1 MVMCKLEEVPE
12 RRLKPVKTA
21 LLYNYKA
28 GKGLAAETVVGRL
41 CDFFAGDELLVTDPG
56 LVFPSLPVQLVDFEP
71 ADGYFAVIR
80 ARVKAL
86 AEAGAERFISVGGD
100 GTATY
105 VRNAMYELGLNFPIL
120 GVAAGTANV
129 GPIVSVTL
137 EQLAGKHVSQCHEV
151 CYDGISVFVDGKFQS
166 LAFNDLIVGDT
177 FLGTV
182 EGQTRSIS
190 VAALLNEGVI
200 QPKKPAEHI
209 VTDDFVV
216 DFNGKDLAPKLRDI
230 KQIVLAPV
238 AHESHYGRAVYSVVG
253 KCDWS
258 EKKGVIAL
266 CDYIAVSF
274 EDDGSGVDRFSATQY
289 LIFGPN
295 DQVVL
300 RGFTEEACLICDGN
314 PYFLP
319 SDRFEVRYE
328 PALARTIKL

>member
-1 MVMCKLEEVPE
+1 MKI
-12 RRLKPVKTA
+12 A
-21 LLYNYKA
+21 LLYNHKA
-28 GKGLAAETVVGRL
+28 GKGLSAEQVVSKL
-41 CDFFAGDELLVTDPG
+41 CDFLAGDELLVTDEG
-56 LVFPSLPVQLVDFEP
+56 LVFPSLPVQLVKPEP
-71 ADGYFAVIR
+71 AEGYYALIR

-86 AEAGAERFISVGGD
+86 VEAGAGMFVSVGGD

-105 VRNAMYELGLNFPIL
+105 VRNAMYDLGVNLPIL

-137 EQLAGKHVSQCHEV
+137 EQLEGHHISEAKEV
-151 CYDGISVFVDGKFQS
+151 CYDGISVFVEDQFLS

-177 FLGTV
+177 FLATV
-182 EGQTRSIS
+182 DQKPCNVS
-190 VAALLNEGVI
+190 VRALLEQGTLV
-200 QPKKPAEHI
+200 PKTPADRI
-209 VTDDFVV
+209 VTDDFLVEL
-216 DFNGKDLAPKLRDI
+216 NGRELVPAGMPIR
-230 KQIVLAPV
+230 QIVLSPV
-238 AHESHYGRAVYSVVG
+238 GHESHYGRAVYSVVG
-253 KCDWS
+253 KCDWN

-274 EDDGSGVDRFSATQY
+274 EDDGAGVDRFSSTQY

-300 RGFTEEACLICDGN
+300 RGFTGDACLICDGN

-319 SDRFEVRYE
+319 SDRFRVRFE

>member
-1 MVMCKLEEVPE
+1 M
-12 RRLKPVKTA
+12 KTA
-21 LLYNYKA
+21 LLYNHKA
-28 GKGLAAETVVGRL
+28 GKGLPAELVIRRL
-41 CDFFAGDELLVTDPG
+41 CDFFSGDEMLVTDEG
-56 LVFPSLPVQLVDFEP
+56 LLFDSLPVSFVKPEDAQ
-71 ADGYFAVIR
+71 GYFALIR

-105 VRNAMYELGLNFPIL
+105 VRNAMYELGINLPIL

-137 EQLAGKHVSQCHEV
+137 EELEGRHISETKEV
-151 CYDGISVFVDGKFQS
+151 CYDGISVFINDAFVS

-177 FLGTV
+177 FLATV
-182 EGQTRSIS
+182 EGNTCNIS
-190 VAALLNEGVI
+190 VRALLEEGKHLP
-200 QPKKPAEHI
+200 QKPTEHI
-209 VTDDFVV
+209 VTDDFLVEL
-216 DFNGKDLAPKLRDI
+216 NGKELIPDRTKIR
-230 KQIVLAPV
+230 QIILSSV
-238 AHESHYGRAVYSVVG
+238 ASESHYGRAVYGAVG

-274 EDDGSGVDRFSATQY
+274 EEDGTGVDRFSSTQY

-295 DQVVL
+295 DQVL
-300 RGFTEEACLICDGN
+300 LKGFTEEACLICDGN

-319 SDRFEVRYE
+319 SDRFSVRYE
-328 PALARTIKL
+328 PAVARTIKL

>member
-1 MVMCKLEEVPE
+1 M
-12 RRLKPVKTA
+12 KTA

-28 GKGLAAETVVGRL
+28 GKGLPAELVVRKL
-41 CDFFAGDELLVTDPG
+41 CDFFSGDELLVTDEG
-56 LVFPSLPVQLVDFEP
+56 LLFPALPVSYVVPEETQ
-71 ADGYFAVIR
+71 GYFDAIK
-80 ARVKAL
+80 AKVKAL
-86 AEAGAERFISVGGD
+86 ADAGAERFVSVGGD

-105 VRNAMYELGLNFPIL
+105 VKNAMYELGINFPIL

-137 EQLAGKHVSQCHEV
+137 EQLEGRHISEAKEV
-151 CYDGISVFVDGKFQS
+151 CYDGIAVYVKDKFIS

-177 FLGTV
+177 FLGTIN
-182 EGQTRSIS
+182 GQTCSLS
-190 VAALLNEGVI
+190 VRALLERGEHTPV
-200 QPKKPAEHI
+200 KPAEHI
-209 VTDDFVV
+209 VTDDFVIEL
-216 DFNGKDLAPKLRDI
+216 NGKDLVPNREI
-230 KQIVLAPV
+230 IRQIVLSPV
-238 AHESHYGRAVYSVVG
+238 AHESHYGRAVYGPVG
-253 KCDWS
+253 KCDWC

-274 EDDGSGVDRFSATQY
+274 EEDGTGVDRISSTQY

>member
-1 MVMCKLEEVPE
+1 M
-12 RRLKPVKTA
+12 KTA

-28 GKGLAAETVVGRL
+28 GKGLSAELVVRKL
-41 CDFFAGDELLVTDPG
+41 CDFFAGDELLVSDPG
-56 LVFPSLPVQLVDFEP
+56 LVFSSLPVSLVEP
-71 ADGYFAVIR
+71 EPVEGYFAVIK

-105 VRNAMYELGLNFPIL
+105 VRNAMYELGLNLPIL

-137 EQLAGKHVSQCHEV
+137 EQLEGRHISQTHEV
-151 CYDGISVFVDGKFQS
+151 CYDGISIFVDGKFVS

-190 VAALLNEGVI
+190 VETLLKDGI
-200 QPKKPAEHI
+200 ISPKKPTEHI
-209 VTDDFVV
+209 VTEDFAVEL
-216 DFNGKDLAPKLRDI
+216 NGKDLVPQGDI
-230 KQIVLAPV
+230 RQIVMAPV

-253 KCDWS
+253 KCDWC

-274 EDDGSGVDRFSATQY
+274 EDDGAGVDRFSTTQY

-300 RGFTEEACLICDGN
+300 KGFAEEACLICDGN

-319 SDRFEVRYE
+319 SDRFAVSYE

>member
-1 MVMCKLEEVPE
+1 M
-12 RRLKPVKTA
+12 KTA

-28 GKGLAAETVVGRL
+28 GRGLPAELVVRKL
-41 CDFFAGDELLVTDPG
+41 CAFFSGDELLVTDEG
-56 LVFPSLPVQLVDFEP
+56 LVFPTLPVRFVEP
-71 ADGYFAVIR
+71 EDAQGYFAVIR

-105 VRNAMYELGLNFPIL
+105 VRNAMYELGINLPIL

-137 EQLAGKHVSQCHEV
+137 EELEGHHISETKEV
-151 CYDGISVFVDGKFQS
+151 CYDGISVFAGDQFLS

-177 FLGTV
+177 FLGTIDG
-182 EGQTRSIS
+182 ETRSIS
-190 VAALLNEGVI
+190 VRALLEQGELTPK
-200 QPKKPAEHI
+200 QPTENI
-209 VTDDFVV
+209 VTDDFAVEL
-216 DFNGKDLAPKLRDI
+216 NGKKLIPAGTPIR
-230 KQIVLAPV
+230 QIVLSPV

-274 EDDGSGVDRFSATQY
+274 EEDGTGVDRFSSTQY

-295 DQVVL
+295 DQVEL
-300 RGFTEEACLICDGN
+300 QGFTEEACLICDGN

-319 SDRFEVRYE
+319 GDRFGVRYE
-328 PALARTIKL
+328 PAVARTIKL

>member
-1 MVMCKLEEVPE
+1 M
-12 RRLKPVKTA
+12 KTA

-28 GKGLAAETVVGRL
+28 GKGLPAELVVRKL
-41 CDFFAGDELLVTDPG
+41 CDFFSGDELLVTDPG
-56 LVFPSLPVQLVDFEP
+56 LVIPTLPVRMIEP
-71 ADGYFAVIR
+71 ESAQGYFDVIR

-105 VRNAMYELGLNFPIL
+105 VRNAMYELGINLPIL

-137 EQLAGKHVSQCHEV
+137 EQLEGRHISETTET
-151 CYDGISVFVDGKFQS
+151 CYDGISVFVNGQFVS

-177 FLGTV
+177 FLGTIN
-182 EGQTRSIS
+182 GQTRSIS
-190 VAALLNEGVI
+190 VKALLERGDHT
-200 QPKKPAEHI
+200 PKAPTEHI
-209 VTDDFVV
+209 VTDDFAVELNGV
-216 DFNGKDLAPKLRDI
+216 DLVPNTKIIR
-230 KQIVLAPV
+230 QIVLAPV

-253 KCDWS
+253 KCDWC

-274 EDDGSGVDRFSATQY
+274 EEDGTGVDRFSSTQY

-328 PALARTIKL
+328 PALVRTIKL

>member
-1 MVMCKLEEVPE
+1 M
-12 RRLKPVKTA
+12 KTA

-28 GKGLAAETVVGRL
+28 GKGLSAELVVRKL
-41 CDFFAGDELLVTDPG
+41 CDFFSGDELLVSDPG
-56 LVFPSLPVQLVDFEP
+56 LVFPELPVSLVEPEP
-71 ADGYFAVIR
+71 ADGYFAVIL

-105 VRNAMYELGLNFPIL
+105 VRNAMYELGINLPIL

-137 EQLAGKHVSQCHEV
+137 DQLEGRHVSQTHEV
-151 CYDGISVFVDGKFQS
+151 CYDGISVFVDGKFVS

-190 VAALLNEGVI
+190 VRALLEEGVI
-200 QPKKPAEHI
+200 SPKKPTENI
-209 VTDDFVV
+209 VTEKFAVEL
-216 DFNGKDLAPKLRDI
+216 NGAELAPNSANIR
-230 KQIVLAPV
+230 QIVLAPV

-253 KCDWS
+253 KCDWC

-274 EDDGSGVDRFSATQY
+274 EDDGAGVDRFSTTQY

-300 RGFTEEACLICDGN
+300 KGFTDEACLICDGN

-319 SDRFEVRYE
+319 SDRFAVRYE

>member
-1 MVMCKLEEVPE
+1 M
-12 RRLKPVKTA
+12 KTA

-28 GKGLAAETVVGRL
+28 GKGLPAELVVRKL
-41 CDFFAGDELLVTDPG
+41 CDFFSGDELLVTDEG
-56 LVFPSLPVQLVDFEP
+56 LLFPALPVSYVVPEETQ
-71 ADGYFAVIR
+71 GYFDAIK
-80 ARVKAL
+80 AKVKAQ
-86 AEAGAERFISVGGD
+86 ADAGAERFVSVGGD

-105 VRNAMYELGLNFPIL
+105 VKNAMYELGINFPIL

-137 EQLAGKHVSQCHEV
+137 EQLEGRHISEAKEV
-151 CYDGISVFVDGKFQS
+151 CYDGIAVYVKDKFIS

-177 FLGTV
+177 FLGTIN
-182 EGQTRSIS
+182 GQTCSLS
-190 VAALLNEGVI
+190 VRALLERGAHPPV
-200 QPKKPAEHI
+200 KPAEHI
-209 VTDDFVV
+209 VTDGFVIER
-216 DFNGKDLAPKLRDI
+216 NGKELVPNREI
-230 KQIVLAPV
+230 IRQIVLSPV
-238 AHESHYGRAVYSVVG
+238 AHESHYGRAVYGPVG
-253 KCDWS
+253 KCDWC

-274 EDDGSGVDRFSATQY
+274 EEDGTGVDRFSSTQY

-295 DQVVL
+295 DQVAL
-300 RGFTEEACLICDGN
+300 RGFTEDACLVCDGN

>member
-1 MVMCKLEEVPE
+1 M
-12 RRLKPVKTA
+12 KTA

-28 GKGLAAETVVGRL
+28 GKGLAAEEVVSRL
-41 CDFFAGDELLVTDPG
+41 CDFFSGDELLVTDPG
-56 LVFPSLPVQLVDFEP
+56 LVFPSLPVQLVHFEP
-71 ADGYFAVIR
+71 AEGYFPVIR

-105 VRNAMYELGLNFPIL
+105 VRNAMYELGLNLPIL

-137 EQLAGKHVSQCHEV
+137 DQLAGHHISQAGEV
-151 CYDGISVFVDGKFQS
+151 CYDGISVYVDGKFQS

-190 VAALLNEGVI
+190 VEALLKDGVI
-200 QPKKPAEHI
+200 RPKKPTEHI
-209 VTDDFVV
+209 VTEDFAVE
-216 DFNGKDLAPKLRDI
+216 FNGKDLIPRGKDI
-230 KQIVLAPV
+230 SQIILSPV
-238 AHESHYGRAVYSVVG
+238 AHENHYGRAVYSVVG

-274 EDDGSGVDRFSATQY
+274 EDDGAGVERFSSTQY